1 MLVSAAVHVLGWTRF
16 VPAVEIVNIAQLV
29 LGTSIGCRFA
39 GTSPREIARILVLS
53 LGSVAILLA
62 ITLAFAAG
70 MSQVSA
76 YGEIPLLLA
85 YSPGGLAEMSLV
97 AVSIG
102 VEVAFVAAHHVI
114 RVFIVM
120 LGAAPVFAILRRR
133 RE

>member
-1 MLVSAAVHVLGWTRF
+1 
-16 VPAVEIVNIAQLV
+16 
-29 LGTSIGCRFA
+29 
-39 GTSPREIARILVLS
+39 
-53 LGSVAILLA
+53 
-62 ITLAFAAG
+62 